1 MALESSQQYNRELYE
16 YSQQIEEDEND
27 EETLQQDTRTPSLP
41 MQSDNQQKSKKKQ
54 YNTTKKTTKRKENTI
69 EDTSDEETTDLSDLS
84 DWIEIPW
91 SMWSAIDWLDDMDAW
106 PCTKHSAWQLCRIH
120 ALDAF
125 VLQLDDSTFA
135 NVDMLVVCIL

>member
-54 YNTTKKTTKRKENTI
+54 YNTTKKTSKRKENTV

-91 SMWSAIDWLDDMDAW
+91 SMWSAMIGWMIWMHDLAQSTLLDNYVVSMRLMR
-106 PCTKHSAWQLCRIH
+106 LCYTWMT
-120 ALDAF
+120 AL
-125 VLQLDDSTFA
+125 LQ
-135 NVDMLVVCIL
+135 M